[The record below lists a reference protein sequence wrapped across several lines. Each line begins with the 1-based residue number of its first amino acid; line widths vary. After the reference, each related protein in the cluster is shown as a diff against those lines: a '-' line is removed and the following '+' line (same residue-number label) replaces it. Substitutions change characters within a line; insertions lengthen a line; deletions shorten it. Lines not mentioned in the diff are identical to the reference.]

1 MDPTVLQVIKD
12 LNKKHGHGT
21 VVLGSDITS
30 ELIPRITSGSLGLDL
45 ILGGGWPG
53 NQWVEIVGE
62 ESSGKTALALKTIAA
77 NQALDPEWTAVWI
90 AAEEW
95 VPEYAEMLGVDKSRI
110 LVVETNISEHAFDAA
125 LKFAETKSV
134 DCIVIDSL
142 PALIPLPEDEKDMEG
157 NTVGQQARI
166 VNKFFRKTGAV
177 TKRSLIQH
185 ERPILGIVIQ
195 QFRSNIGV
203 MYGSPK
209 TTPGGQGKNY
219 AYFARVEVKRD
230 LWIEEG
236 PKTNKTKVGQNIRI
250 RTIKNKSSRPQQTA
264 YVDFYF
270 AESEDGLK
278 PGDFDWAKE
287 IAALAIM
294 QGIIERKGAWYSYQS
309 HKWQG
314 VDNIPPD
321 IRQLPDLREML
332 EKEIRALSPVLPDD
346 PSVD

>member
-1 MDPTVLQVIKD
+1 MDPTIAQVIKD
-12 LNKKHGHGT
+12 LNRKHGHGT
-21 VVLGSDITS
+21 VVRASDITQDV
-30 ELIPRITSGSLGLDL
+30 IPRFTSGSIGLDL

-53 NQWVEIVGE
+53 NQWVEVVGE
-62 ESSGKTALALKTIAA
+62 ESSGKTAIAMKTIAA
-77 NQALDPEWTAVWI
+77 NQAADPEWTAVWI

-95 VPEYAEMLGVDKSRI
+95 VPQYATMLGVDLDRV

-125 LKFAETKSV
+125 LKFAETKAI
-134 DCIVIDSL
+134 DCIVIDSM

-177 TKRSLIQH
+177 MKRSLIEH

-195 QFRSNIGV
+195 QYRSNIGV
-203 MYGSPK
+203 MYGSNK

-230 LWIEEG
+230 AWIEEG
-236 PKTNKTKVGQNIRI
+236 PKSSKVKVGQNIRI

-264 YVDFYF
+264 YIDFYF
-270 AESEDGLK
+270 ADGEC
-278 PGDFDWAKE
+278 PAGTYDFGKE
-287 IAALAIM
+287 VAALAVM
-294 QGIIERKGAWYSYQS
+294 FGIIERRGAWYSYNE

-314 VDNIPPD
+314 ADAIVEDV
-321 IRQLPDLREML
+321 RQLPDLKEML
-332 EKEIRALSPVLPDD
+332 EKEIRTVSPTLFSAGDD
-346 PSVD
+346 ES